1 MSPNRADC
9 LLLWSTLRA
18 SIAADFVVVSK
29 PPMWSCGDYTDVEL
43 MLHDLDVLMDVHIWP
58 QLALAAYFFGAAL
71 WEDLMS

>member
-1 MSPNRADC
+1 MAPNSADY
-9 LLLWSTLRA
+9 LHLWSILWA
-18 SIAADFVVVSK
+18 SIVADFVVVSRTL
-29 PPMWSCGDYTDVEL
+29 MWSCGDYTDVEL